1 MTCVRRVYGVCVACA
16 CVWCACVW
24 PLCRVCVAFERHA
37 CGRCV
42 SGGSV
47 FGMRVAGVC
56 LAGCVCGVRVA
67 CLCMYE
73 QPAVS
78 MLLGK
83 VCMNFMN
90 RSDDLKA

>member
-1 MTCVRRVYGVCVACA
+1 MCVVCACGVRVV

-37 CGRCV
+37 CG
-42 SGGSV
+42 
-47 FGMRVAGVC
+47 
-56 LAGCVCGVRVA
+56 GCVCGVRVA